1 MHHTTAFSSLKY
13 NNGGGCYQAARKA
26 GRRRSSACSNSNGVS
41 DPDRLAADS
50 TGSDPDRLPDPDR
63 LSIAD
68 ADPDRLSIADADP
81 DRLPASHNHL
91 RRYGS
96 IAQLS
101 TVPKTGPYLC
111 TG

>member
-13 NNGGGCYQAARKA
+13 NNGGGCHQAARKA
-26 GRRRSSACSNSNGVS
+26 GRRRSSACSNSNGAA
-41 DPDRLAADS
+41 DQGRLAADS
-50 TGSDPDRLPDPDR
+50 TGPDPNRLPDPDR

-68 ADPDRLSIADADP
+68 ADLE
-81 DRLPASHNHL
+81 RLPASHNHL